1 MRFLAFQSRCLQP
14 PLDEHTAAASAVP
27 VSLSLEKTAFL
38 DELQPFRVVCIK
50 MLGYNKFFSA
60 GITQANNQLELRYL
74 HA

>member
-1 MRFLAFQSRCLQP
+1 M
-14 PLDEHTAAASAVP
+14 
-27 VSLSLEKTAFL
+27 FL